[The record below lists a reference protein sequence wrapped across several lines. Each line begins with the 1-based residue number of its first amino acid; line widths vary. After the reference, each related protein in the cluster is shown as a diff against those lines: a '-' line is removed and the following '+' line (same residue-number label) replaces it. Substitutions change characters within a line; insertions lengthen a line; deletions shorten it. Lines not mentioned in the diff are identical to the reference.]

1 MKILNSGF
9 VHILSLNMVVL
20 ACALCSYV
28 LWLLE
33 CSHESGRCHATMF
46 FSMAFPFRVVLE
58 LFDMQDG
65 LRKLFN
71 VVSGL
76 PRVVFVL
83 HLGNKYSFH
92 SVFLQILEIFLT
104 WHDFI
109 LINSAFPIEALFRT
123 DWATLN
129 FFLYEVC

>member
-1 MKILNSGF
+1 MD
-9 VHILSLNMVVL
+9 VCVPCCV
-20 ACALCSYV
+20 CLCDSYV

-71 VVSGL
+71 VVRTTSTHWFIQL
-76 PRVVFVL
+76 FLRQISLVFSYPV
-83 HLGNKYSFH
+83 KYK
-92 SVFLQILEIFLT
+92 
-104 WHDFI
+104 
-109 LINSAFPIEALFRT
+109 PIQS
-123 DWATLN
+123 
-129 FFLYEVC
+129 